1 MAFDHP
7 VWDRISP
14 DAKALV
20 KRLLT
25 PDTDERPTAQE
36 LLHHPWIA
44 GGTELSNEPLEE
56 SAENL
61 RRFHRGRRRLK
72 ALMLAVMAGLANE
85 PPAQAQAQAHGQ
97 QQQQAAA
104 AALRGGPGGPEELL
118 QPQPQGGAVGPGQ
131 IVVEPSSTATWSTS
145 LSNSLRLRA
154 STGSDAAGGGGEG
167 GVPGTLRARN
177 SHSVSADAL
186 GSRRAA
192 VRMLDPDNKGF
203 VTEADLA
210 RVLRFLG
217 EELSE
222 RELREMVV
230 AGHGD
235 PHAKAQTRVAHE
247 QLVTL
252 LPPLCPSK
260 VFQRRELMYAEGEVD
275 HTYYLLQK
283 GEALLR
289 FECPTDGRSSSQVAL
304 ETLKGGDTFG
314 EMEMMIEA
322 DGSVLPRATSC
333 ECLSPRCEVIAID
346 DHLFSLLTDVFDATH
361 SALRAQAEARCKRL
375 VDRWAE
381 NQTAGKPH
389 KYRRYEPLW
398 GADRRDPHKLYLVK
412 DGFLEVEVQVEAP
425 AAAPGMARQ
434 QHRVVK
440 RYGPGTY
447 VYTRE
452 LHGRSQT
459 RPDLSPVKEVCKR
472 VKTLTDTRLVEVPA
486 RAFEDFLK
494 VIRREEVV
502 RFLLEAQEAK
512 GNVLVMSDSRHNSTS
527 TGKQQQQ
534 QSAEAAAAGA
544 SGGGN
549 GLAPTWS
556 SSAWAR
562 RGRRQT
568 TTSSAG
574 AAATVQQ

>member
-1 MAFDHP
+1 M
-7 VWDRISP
+7 WDSISP

-25 PDTDERPTAQE
+25 PDTEARPTAQE

-44 GGTELSNEPLEE
+44 EGTELSQEPLEA
-56 SAENL
+56 SVENL

-72 ALMLAVMAGLANE
+72 ALMLAVMAGLANGGAE
-85 PPAQAQAQAHGQ
+85 A
-97 QQQQAAA
+97 QAAA
-104 AALRGGPGGPEELL
+104 GAGGAGRGGVVVGAPGSAS
-118 QPQPQGGAVGPGQ
+118 GGG
-131 IVVEPSSTATWSTS
+131 TWSTS

-154 STGSDAAGGGGEG
+154 STGSDAGGERGGGGG
-167 GVPGTLRARN
+167 GKEEAGTAAAVDVGAAGGSGLRARP
-177 SHSVSADAL
+177 SQSAVSADAL

-192 VRMLDPDNKGF
+192 VRMLDPANKGY

-210 RVLRFLG
+210 RVLGFLG

-222 RELREMVV
+222 RELHEMVV

-235 PHAKAQTRVAHE
+235 PHAKVASRVAHE

-260 VFQRRELMYAEGEVD
+260 VFRRRELMYAEGEVD
-275 HTYYLLQK
+275 QTYYLLQK

-289 FECPTDGRSSSQVAL
+289 FDCPADGRGSSIQAAL

-314 EMEMMIEA
+314 EMEMMIQA
-322 DGSVLPRATSC
+322 DGTVLPRATSC

-346 DHLFSLLTDVFDATH
+346 DHLFSLLTDVFDSTH

-381 NQTAGKPH
+381 NQTAAKPQKH
-389 KYRRYEPLW
+389 RRYEQLW
-398 GADRRDPHKLYLVK
+398 AAERRDPHKLFLVK

-425 AAAPGMARQ
+425 AAAPGMPRQ

-459 RPDLSPVKEVCKR
+459 RPDVSPVKEVCRR
-472 VKTLTDTRLVEVPA
+472 VKTLTDTRLLEVPA

-494 VIRREEVV
+494 ASRREEVA

-512 GNVLVMSDSRHNSTS
+512 GNVLVMSDSRLGAN
-527 TGKQQQQ
+527 GNGNQQQQ
-534 QSAEAAAAGA
+534 PE
-544 SGGGN
+544 GGG

-556 SSAWAR
+556 GSAWAR
-562 RGRRQT
+562 RGRHHTPSTT
-568 TTSSAG
+568 TTST
-574 AAATVQQ
+574 ATVQH

>member
-1 MAFDHP
+1 MSFDHP
-7 VWDRISP
+7 VWDSISP
-14 DAKALV
+14 DAKTLV

-25 PDTDERPTAQE
+25 PDTAARPTAQE

-44 GGTELSNEPLEE
+44 GDTELSQEPLEA
-56 SAENL
+56 SVENL

-72 ALMLAVMAGLANE
+72 ALMLAVMAGLANGGAE
-85 PPAQAQAQAHGQ
+85 
-97 QQQQAAA
+97 QAAA
-104 AALRGGPGGPEELL
+104 GAAGRGVVAAGPGSASS
-118 QPQPQGGAVGPGQ
+118 GG
-131 IVVEPSSTATWSTS
+131 TWSTS

-154 STGSDAAGGGGEG
+154 STGSDAGERGAGLSRGEEAG
-167 GVPGTLRARN
+167 MVAAASKAAAAAAGAAGNGLRLRQ
-177 SHSVSADAL
+177 SQSVSADAL

-192 VRMLDPDNKGF
+192 VRMLDPANKGF

-210 RVLRFLG
+210 RVLAYLG

-235 PHAKAQTRVAHE
+235 PHAKAATRVAHE

-260 VFQRRELMYAEGEVD
+260 VFRRRELMYAEGEVD
-275 HTYYLLQK
+275 QTYYLLQK

-289 FECPTDGRSSSQVAL
+289 FDCPADGRSSIQVAL

-322 DGSVLPRATSC
+322 DGTVLPRATSC

-346 DHLFSLLTDVFDATH
+346 EHLFSLLTDVFDTTH
-361 SALRAQAEARCKRL
+361 SALRAQAEARSKRL

-381 NQTAGKPH
+381 NQTAAKAH
-389 KYRRYEPLW
+389 KHRRYEQLW
-398 GADRRDPHKLYLVK
+398 AAERRDAHKLFLVK

-425 AAAPGMARQ
+425 AAAPGMPRQ

-459 RPDLSPVKEVCKR
+459 RPDVSPVKEVCRR
-472 VKTLTDTRLVEVPA
+472 VKTLTDTRLLEVPA

-494 VIRREEVV
+494 AARREEVV

-512 GNVLVMSDSRHNSTS
+512 GNVLVMSDSRLN
-527 TGKQQQQ
+527 GNGNGQQQQ
-534 QSAEAAAAGA
+534 PEG
-544 SGGGN
+544 

-556 SSAWAR
+556 GSAWAR
-562 RGRRQT
+562 RGRRHT
-568 TTSSAG
+568 TTTAS
-574 AAATVQQ
+574 AAATTTVQH